1 MDYLTLRKLFVTEI
15 ALLFLQ
21 FGMGISG
28 NLFVIIPING
38 SFDFFG
44 YSGGIDVLAHIVN
57 GSLILLFAFLIIWY
71 SYRAKNSLVLKL
83 SGLAV
88 ALTITAIACGIV
100 FLESF
105 SFPSLYNVGN
115 DFSMAMAM
123 SFLFVFAIFFSELYI
138 TKKAQISS

>member
-1 MDYLTLRKLFVTEI
+1 MDYGILRKLFVTEI
-15 ALLFLQ
+15 ALLFVQ
-21 FGMGISG
+21 FGIGMSG

-44 YSGGIDVLAHIVN
+44 YSGGIDVLAHMVN
-57 GSLILLFAFLIIWY
+57 GFLILLFAFLIIWY
-71 SYRAKNSLVLKL
+71 SYKAKNPLILRL
-83 SGLAV
+83 SMLAV
-88 ALTITAIACGIV
+88 ALTLTAIVCGIV

-123 SFLFVFAIFFSELYI
+123 SFLFIFAIFFSELYL
-138 TKKAQISS
+138 TKNA